1 MGTYRKIINYIS
13 WFLREFVMVV
23 LGAMVLFNFLEILRR
38 LIFIKSFLWVQELST
53 ILVVWLVFIGAAH
66 YYIDTD
72 LLSVDFLYIKAK
84 GIVRL
89 VWGICIYAVELFVLY
104 VFIIQSYKYALKL
117 LPSLT
122 NAMRVSMAWYAIP
135 MVISS
140 IVMALGTVI
149 KIYDLV
155 VEYKKYSTGKKEEV
169 LING

>member
-1 MGTYRKIINYIS
+1 MGTYRKILNYIS

-23 LGAMVLFNFLEILRR
+23 LGVMILFNFLEILRR
-38 LIFIKSFLWVQELST
+38 LIFVKSFLWVQELST
-53 ILVVWLVFIGAAH
+53 ILIVWLVFVGAAH
-66 YYIDTD
+66 YYINTD
-72 LLSVDFLYIKAK
+72 LLCVDFLYNKAK

-104 VFIIQSYKYALKL
+104 VFTIQSYKYTLKL

-122 NAMRVSMAWYAIP
+122 NAMVVSMAWYAIP

-140 IVMALGTVI
+140 IVMALGTVV

-155 VEYKKYSTGKKEEV
+155 IEYKECKNGKKEEV